1 MTTIKDIEQI
11 RACASDHT
19 INSGMCVFWL
29 FALVDGHRKKAR
41 VLVSLEAV
49 KDETFPIEEM
59 MIARMRRLPG
69 GEKAK
74 FLGFEMVCDPLKM
87 ELGSAES

>member
-19 INSGMCVFWL
+19 IDGGMCLFWF
-29 FALVDGHRKKAR
+29 FALVDGQRKKSR
-41 VLVSLEAV
+41 VFVSLEAV
-49 KDETFPIEEM
+49 KDESFLIEEM
-59 MIARMRRLPG
+59 MIARMRKLPG

-87 ELGSAES
+87 ELGSASS